1 MEKILNKQVEVDI
14 DNDGKGDIKINFKTL
29 AIVGGI
35 IISLTMGYSK
45 LQADIEVAKTL
56 PELILDQDDT
66 KILNQKM
73 DFIIKELEKF
83 EAATEKRLESLE
95 DKVYKK

>member
-1 MEKILNKQVEVDI
+1 MEKMLNKQVEVDI

-45 LQADIEVAKTL
+45 LQADIEIAKTL

>member
-1 MEKILNKQVEVDI
+1 MEKILNKKVEVDI

-45 LQADIEVAKTL
+45 LQADIEIAKTL

-83 EAATEKRLESLE
+83 EAATEKRLEGLE

>member
-45 LQADIEVAKTL
+45 LQADIEIAKTL

>member
-1 MEKILNKQVEVDI
+1 MLNKQVEVDI

>member
-1 MEKILNKQVEVDI
+1 MEKILNKKVEVDI

>member
-35 IISLTMGYSK
+35 IISLTMGYSR
-45 LQADIEVAKTL
+45 LQADIEIAKTL

-83 EAATEKRLESLE
+83 EAATEKRLEGLE

>member
-1 MEKILNKQVEVDI
+1 MEKILNKNVEVDI

-45 LQADIEVAKTL
+45 LQADIEIAKTL

>member
-1 MEKILNKQVEVDI
+1 MI
-14 DNDGKGDIKINFKTL
+14 
-29 AIVGGI
+29 
-35 IISLTMGYSK
+35 
-45 LQADIEVAKTL
+45 TL

-83 EAATEKRLESLE
+83 EAATEKRLEGLE

>member
-1 MEKILNKQVEVDI
+1 MLNKQVEVDI

-45 LQADIEVAKTL
+45 LQADIEIAKTL

>member
-29 AIVGGI
+29 AIVVGI

-45 LQADIEVAKTL
+45 LQVDIEIAKTL

-83 EAATEKRLESLE
+83 EKSTEKRLESLE

>member
-1 MEKILNKQVEVDI
+1 MEKMLNKQVEVDI